1 MRKLIAP
8 TFWLL
13 LVVCIGTWITLT
25 LYFSP
30 ALPVA
35 LRGPAAAITGAILL
49 LSFFRWK
56 QRMLLRIL
64 TIAIFCVGGALWAGI
79 RPSNDRAWVPEVK
92 STPWADVNGDLV
104 TIHNVRNF
112 KYRTEND
119 FDAVYDTRTFNVQ
132 ELTEVDM
139 VVTYWA
145 GKPIA
150 HLMVS
155 FGFNNRDF
163 IAFSIETRK
172 EVGEAYSAVNGFFR
186 NYELTYVVAD
196 ERDVIG
202 VRTNYRV
209 PEERVYVLRTRM
221 ALQNGRKL
229 FLEYIRRINKLKDQP
244 AFYNTLTTNC
254 TTQVL
259 DQVKSFGGVANYT
272 WKILLSGYV
281 PDYLYETDTLMPGM
295 SFEDIMSQSLVNERA
310 KKNIDSPNFS
320 ELIREGVPHPE
331 PRATPLA
338 AR

>member
-1 MRKLIAP
+1 MKSALINAA
-8 TFWLL
+8 WRL
-13 LVVCIGTWITLT
+13 LVISIGSWITLT
-25 LYFSP
+25 LYLSP
-30 ALPVA
+30 ALPD
-35 LRGPAAAITGAILL
+35 LWRGPVAATTAVILI
-49 LSFFRWK
+49 LSLFRWK
-56 QRMLLRIL
+56 RWLVLRAVTL
-64 TIAIFCVGGALWAGI
+64 GIFCIGGVLWASI
-79 RPSNDRAWVPEVK
+79 RPSNNRDWAPEVK
-92 STPWADVNGDLV
+92 NTPWAEMSGDLV

-112 KYRTEND
+112 TYRTETD
-119 FDAVYDTRTFNVQ
+119 FDPVYDTRTFNLQ

-139 VVTYWA
+139 LVTYWA
-145 GKPIA
+145 GKSIA
-150 HLMVS
+150 HIMVS

-172 EVGEAYSAVNGFFR
+172 EVGEQYSAVNGFFR

-202 VRTNYRV
+202 VRVNHRA

-229 FLEYIRRINKLKDQP
+229 FLEYIRRINRLNSQP

-259 DQVKSFGGVANYT
+259 DQVKAFGGLATYN

-281 PDYLYETDTLMPGM
+281 PEYLYETETLMPGM
-295 SFEDIMSQSLVNERA
+295 SLDEIMNRSLVNDQVKTYVDA
-310 KKNIDSPNFS
+310 PNFS
-320 ELIREGVPHPE
+320 EKIRESIPRPE